1 MKKIFSLLLT
11 LSLFLC
17 TLNACSSTGIGEQMV
32 FPIDSEPK
40 YLDPQ
45 IVSENGAANIVLNCY
60 EGLVTYGEGGQIV
73 PAGCE
78 SYSVSSDG
86 KTYTFLLRTNA
97 KWKASS
103 YAKAIFAEGEF
114 DKFDNRVTAADY
126 VFAFRRV
133 ADSATGSPAF
143 PYMASIKNAKAVH
156 SGTLSKEKL
165 GVRAESDFTFV
176 VELERADSSFL
187 SSLTLPAFVPCN
199 ETFFELTKGRYCL
212 SVANMISNG
221 PFYITNWADDTA
233 ITAKP
238 NDLYHSVNDVLP
250 SSVYFSFNNEKTTRG
265 EKVKS
270 GVYEVSPISE
280 SQAAELSFDKNVTVK
295 SFKNSFFALLFNCSD
310 DYLKNANLR
319 ASLAAALEKEYFL
332 TDGSSESVG
341 IVPSAGT
348 ALGSAYRD
356 RVGTVQFAVGGLNN
370 AKKYLQKAQ
379 NKLEREGF
387 SLSVLCDEQNEL
399 TVRKVM
405 QSWQSL
411 LGVKSSIT
419 VEVADYFTL
428 QSRIESGDF
437 QLAFTDVL
445 LKSDTA
451 LGTLLRFSQNGSDN
465 IFNFSSSRY
474 ETLLEAVQNAASDR
488 EYLSSLKK
496 CEQYL
501 LNTAAIVPI
510 KEKTGFFAQAKGV
523 SGVIYSP
530 GGEFVYF
537 KNAIRK

>member
-1 MKKIFSLLLT
+1 MKKIFSLLLA
-11 LSLFLC
+11 LSFLIC

-45 IVSENGAANIVLNCY
+45 IVYENGAANIVLNCY

-78 SYSVSSDG
+78 SYDISSDG
-86 KTYTFLLRTNA
+86 KTYTFSLRTDA
-97 KWKASS
+97 KWKVSS
-103 YAKAIFAEGEF
+103 YAEALFAKGEF
-114 DKFDNRVTAADY
+114 EKFDSRVTAADY

-133 ADSATGSPAF
+133 ADSATGSSAF
-143 PYMASIKNAKAVH
+143 PYMASVKNAKAVH
-156 SGTLSKEKL
+156 GGKLSKEKL
-165 GVRAESDFTFV
+165 GVRAEGDFTFV
-176 VELERADSSFL
+176 VELERADSEFL
-187 SSLTLPAFVPCN
+187 SSLTRPAFVPCN
-199 ETFFELTKGRYCL
+199 ETFFELTGGRYCL

-221 PFYITNWADDTA
+221 PFYVTNWADGTA
-233 ITAKP
+233 ITAKR
-238 NDLYHSVNDVLP
+238 NDLYHSANSVLP

-265 EKVKS
+265 EKVKN

-280 SQAAELSFDKNVTVK
+280 GQAAELSSYKNVTVK
-295 SFKNSFFALLFNCSD
+295 SFKNSSFALLFNCSD
-310 DYLKNANLR
+310 EYLQNSNLR
-319 ASLAAALEKEYFL
+319 ASLAASLEKEYFL
-332 TDGSSESVG
+332 ADGSSEAAG
-341 IVPSAGT
+341 IVPSTGT

-356 RVGTVQFAVGGLNN
+356 RVGTVQSGLGN

-379 NKLEREGF
+379 NELEREGF
-387 SLSVLCDEQNEL
+387 SLSVLCGEQNEL
-399 TVRKVM
+399 NVRKVM

-437 QLAFTDVL
+437 QLAFADVL

-451 LGTLLRFSQNGSDN
+451 LGTLLCFSQSSNDN
-465 IFNFSSSRY
+465 IFKFSSSRY
-474 ETLLEAVQNAASDR
+474 ETLLEAVQCSASDS
-488 EYLSSLKK
+488 EYLSALKK
-496 CEQYL
+496 CEKYL
-501 LNTAAIVPI
+501 LNAAAIAPI
-510 KEKTGFFAQAKGV
+510 EEKNGFFAEAKGV